1 MQKLVFILCGLPGS
15 GKSTWRERFV
25 AEFDSNEKPYTVSTD
40 DVVEEW
46 AKQLNQ
52 TYAETWLQMREQLE
66 PMLMAQMCEA
76 MKHDKV
82 VVDSTNLTAAKR
94 NRIIDILGP
103 DCKYFVVDFTGVGMP
118 TILQRNKE
126 RAARGRSLPLEVLH
140 SMDTIMEQ
148 PSPTLDGV
156 ILLRQGAVSEVIR
169 AGGILDPDTGKFRGG
184 TSLYHSSYDNY
195 KEAYI
200 ND

>member
-1 MQKLVFILCGLPGS
+1 MQKLAFILCGLPGS

-25 AEFDSNEKPYTVSTD
+25 AEFSPLEKPYTVSTD

-46 AKQLNQ
+46 ADNLGQ

-76 MKHDKV
+76 MKHEKV
-82 VVDSTNLTAAKR
+82 VIDSTNLTLNKR
-94 NRIIDILGP
+94 TRIMQILGP
-103 DCKYFVVDFTGVGMP
+103 DYKYFVVDFTGVGMP

-126 RAARGRSLPLEVLH
+126 RATKGRSLPLEVLYA
-140 SMDTIMEQ
+140 MDTIMEQ
-148 PSPTLDGV
+148 PSPTLDNV

-169 AGGILDPDTGKFRGG
+169 AGGIVDPDTGKFRGG
-184 TSLYHSSYDNY
+184 TSLLHSAHDNY

>member
-25 AEFDSNEKPYTVSTD
+25 TEFDSTEKPYTVSTD

-66 PMLMAQMCEA
+66 PILMAQMCEA

-94 NRIIDILGP
+94 NRIMDILGP

-140 SMDTIMEQ
+140 SMDMLMEQ
-148 PSPTLDGV
+148 PSPTQDNI

-169 AGGILDPDTGKFRGG
+169 AGGVVDPDTGKFRGG
-184 TSLYHSSYDNY
+184 TGLLHSSHDNY
-195 KEAYI
+195 KEVCI

>member
-25 AEFDSNEKPYTVSTD
+25 AEFDPNENPYTVSTD

-76 MKHDKV
+76 MKHNIV
-82 VVDSTNLTAAKR
+82 VIDSTNLSKAKR
-94 NRIIDILGP
+94 DRIKQILGREP
-103 DCKYFVVDFTGVGMP
+103 QYFIVDFTEVLFDTLLERNAKRKLKGRDIPIEILRHMEDTSDTP
-118 TILQRNKE
+118 TILE
-126 RAARGRSLPLEVLH
+126 GTILRAGS
-140 SMDTIMEQ
+140 
-148 PSPTLDGV
+148 
-156 ILLRQGAVSEVIR
+156 VSEIR
-169 AGGILDPDTGKFRGG
+169 QV
-184 TSLYHSSYDNY
+184 TSKL
-195 KEAYI
+195 YI

>member
-25 AEFDSNEKPYTVSTD
+25 TEFDSNEKPYTVSTD

-94 NRIIDILGP
+94 NRIMDILGP

-126 RAARGRSLPLEVLH
+126 RAAGGRSLPLEVLH
-140 SMDTIMEQ
+140 AMDILMEQ
-148 PSPTLDGV
+148 PSPTQDNI

-169 AGGILDPDTGKFRGG
+169 AGGIVDPTTGKLKGG
-184 TSLYHSSYDNY
+184 SGLHNSSFDNF
-195 KEAYI
+195 KEVYI